1 VERYAIERKRNRK
14 KMKFDLDSDQE
25 DMQNVKLTHGGQEL
39 DDIFEY
45 NDDRKQGSDDEEY
58 HMDDNIVN
66 KLHFGGKDID
76 SDQDD
81 DFIKV
86 KKTKEEVF
94 KEIVTK
100 SKIFK
105 AARAEVKDQNEE
117 MIDKLDEEFPDIFP
131 LLKTRE
137 KTIRGADQTM
147 SLLEVSKL
155 QSDKEIAKKSDMR
168 KRDQKHI
175 KKSYMNTDYNYDS
188 LTVSMRDDAKARPR
202 MLIKSEKDKAIDRKA
217 EMLKLEKQMREND
230 EVADGIDVSEHDG
243 SVEHIND
250 PDKLNNALI
259 DLIEN
264 EYNDN
269 DSSEPDDFEAIE
281 EAEEEST

>member
-1 VERYAIERKRNRK
+1 
-14 KMKFDLDSDQE
+14 MKFDLDSDQE
-25 DMQNVKLTHGGQEL
+25 DMQNVQLTHGGQAL

-58 HMDDNIVN
+58 HMDDNIVE

-76 SDQDD
+76 SEQDD

-131 LLKTRE
+131 LLNTRE
-137 KTIRGADQTM
+137 KTIRGVDQTM

-155 QSDKEIAKKSDMR
+155 QSDKEIQKKSDMR

-188 LTVSMRDDAKARPR
+188 LTVSMRDDTKARPR
-202 MLIKSEKDKAIDRKA
+202 MLIKSEKDKAIDRKT

-269 DSSEPDDFEAIE
+269 DDSEPDDFEAIE
-281 EAEEEST
+281 EAEEESA

>member
-1 VERYAIERKRNRK
+1 
-14 KMKFDLDSDQE
+14 MKFDLDSDQE
-25 DMQNVKLTHGGQEL
+25 DLQNIQLTHRGQAL

-45 NDDRKQGSDDEEY
+45 NDDRKQQSDEEY

-66 KLHFGGKDID
+66 KLHFGGKNID

-81 DFIKV
+81 DFLKV

-105 AARAEVKDQNEE
+105 AARAELKDQNEDA
-117 MIDKLDEEFPDIFP
+117 IDKLDEEFPDIFP
-131 LLKTRE
+131 LLNTRG
-137 KTIRGADQTM
+137 KSIKGAEQHM
-147 SLLEVSKL
+147 SLLEVANK
-155 QSDKEIAKKSDMR
+155 QNDKEIQKKSDMR
-168 KRDQKHI
+168 KRDQKYI
-175 KKSYMNTDYNYDS
+175 KKSQMDKNYNYDNLAFS
-188 LTVSMRDDAKARPR
+188 LKDDAKARPR

-217 EMLKLEKQMREND
+217 ELEKLEKQMHQND
-230 EVADGIDVSEHDG
+230 KIAEGLDVSDHED
-243 SVEHIND
+243 SVEDIND
-250 PDKLNNALI
+250 PDKLNNALV

-269 DSSEPDDFEAIE
+269 DDSEPDDFEAIE
-281 EAEEEST
+281 EESD